1 MDEKSTSR
9 ANNVSAS
16 NDTEHVTDDRRIE
29 DPPDGGVGWL
39 QVLVAHL
46 TLFNN
51 FGYFNSFGIFE
62 QYYSTRLGLDLSAL
76 SWTGSIQVF
85 LLLGIGI
92 FTGRLFDAGYFRSLV
107 VAGSVLQLLGTFM
120 TSLATSYW
128 QIFLAQGL
136 ATGIGAGLMY
146 CPIMANVSTYFDKK
160 RALAIALVTS
170 GTATG
175 GVVYPVIAQQLLSKA
190 GFEWTVRCMGFV
202 MLFNFAI
209 IIVFARRRLPP
220 RPSGPL
226 LELDAFKE
234 LPYTLF
240 SVGIFLS
247 LWAVYIGY
255 TYINHY
261 GVAVVGIDSSTSL
274 SLLLILNALGC
285 PGRIIPALI
294 SDAFTGPFQTVLPL
308 VFSSGILY
316 FGWMGIRSWASLLAF
331 AVLFGFV
338 NGGVQGMLMAGLPSL
353 TTDLGKMGTRTGM
366 ILSIASVATLTG
378 PPVAGALIEAGDGRY
393 TYLQIWG
400 GCSMIV
406 SACFLLGA
414 SLTRRLKVDIST

>member
-1 MDEKSTSR
+1 MDDKTADRE
-9 ANNVSAS
+9 
-16 NDTEHVTDDRRIE
+16 NDAIAADDSQHATNDRRIE
-29 DPPDGGVGWL
+29 DPPDGGLGWL

-62 QYYSTRLGLDLSAL
+62 EYYSTHLGLNLSTL

-85 LLLGIGI
+85 LLLGIGV

-107 VAGSVLQLLGTFM
+107 VAGSVLQLIGTFM
-120 TSLATSYW
+120 TSLASSYW

-136 ATGIGAGLMY
+136 ATGIGAGLIY
-146 CPIMANVSTYFDKK
+146 CPVMANVATYFDKK
-160 RALAIALVTS
+160 RALALALVTS
-170 GTATG
+170 GTAIG
-175 GVVYPVIAQQLLSKA
+175 GVIYPVIAQQLLAKV
-190 GFEWTVRCMGFV
+190 GFGWTMRCMGFV
-202 MLFNFAI
+202 MLFNFVVI
-209 IIVFARRRLPP
+209 IAFARRRLPP

-226 LELDAFKE
+226 VELAAFKE
-234 LPYTLF
+234 LPYSSF

-261 GVAVVGIDSSTSL
+261 GVAVLGIDSSTSL
-274 SLLLILNALGC
+274 NLLLILNALGC
-285 PGRIIPALI
+285 PGRILPALI
-294 SDAFTGPFQTVLPL
+294 SDAFAGPFQTAVPL
-308 VFSSGILY
+308 VFGSGILY
-316 FGWMGIRSWASLLAF
+316 FGWMGIGSWGSLLAF

-353 TTDLGKMGTRTGM
+353 TTDLSKMGTRTGM

-378 PPVAGALIEAGDGRY
+378 PPVAGALIDAGGGRY

-406 SACFLLGA
+406 SACFLIGA
-414 SLTRRLKVDIST
+414 SLTQRLRADIST